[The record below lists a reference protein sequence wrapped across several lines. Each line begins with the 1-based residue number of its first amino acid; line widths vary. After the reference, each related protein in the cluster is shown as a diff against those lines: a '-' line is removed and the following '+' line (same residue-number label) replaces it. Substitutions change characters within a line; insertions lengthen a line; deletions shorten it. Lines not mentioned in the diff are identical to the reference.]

1 MGGFKSPLLPL
12 GVSVSPTL
20 VRQGRGFGPL
30 PFTIGISTAAP
41 TEGRGFGPLPFT
53 IGVSTT
59 TPTEGRGFGPLPF
72 TIGLVPG
79 EPEIETPTREAKSSY
94 APLSIKPKFKEPKID
109 TYREQIL
116 REDDELLEVI
126 MAFTLKD

>member
-30 PFTIGISTAAP
+30 PFTIGISTTA
-41 TEGRGFGPLPFT
+41 
-53 IGVSTT
+53 
-59 TPTEGRGFGPLPF
+59 PTEGRGFGPLPF

-79 EPEIETPTREAKSSY
+79 EPEIEAPTREAKSSY
-94 APLSIKPKFKEPKID
+94 TPLGIKPKFKEPKID

-116 REDDELLEVI
+116 REDNELLEVI